1 MKKINVFSVG
11 NETLEVHSDSRGTI
25 ADVFV
30 KANLHHVSIIHS
42 IKGAIRG
49 NHYHLE
55 STQSILVTK
64 GELEYWYR
72 GSDPQAKAEMVLC
85 VVGDLVTSDP
95 GEVHT
100 MHTISESSEFI
111 AFTEGKR
118 GGSDYEADTYRV
130 PNIIQDNENSTP
142 RT

>member
-1 MKKINVFSVG
+1 MRKVNVFENKDG
-11 NETLEVHSDSRGTI
+11 PLEVHSDQRGTI

-30 KANLHHVSIIHS
+30 KANLHHVAIIHS
-42 IKGAIRG
+42 VQGAVRG

-72 GSDPQAKAEMVLC
+72 GSDPQSKPEMVLC

-100 MHTISESSEFI
+100 MHTTSETSEFI

-118 GGSDYEADTYRV
+118 GGSDYESDTYRV
-130 PNIIQDNENSTP
+130 PNIIQDNEDSSP
-142 RT
+142 RS

>member
-1 MKKINVFSVG
+1 MKKINVFENG
-11 NETLEVHSDSRGTI
+11 NGPLEVHTDQRGTI
-25 ADVFV
+25 SDVFV
-30 KANLHHVSIIHS
+30 KANLNHVSIIHS
-42 IKGAIRG
+42 AQGAVRG

-64 GELEYWYR
+64 GELEYWYK
-72 GSDPQAKAEMVLC
+72 GSEADAKAEMVIC

-95 GEVHT
+95 GEVHA

-118 GGSDYEADTYRV
+118 GGSDYESDTYRV
-130 PNIIQDNENSTP
+130 PNIIQDNEDSSP
-142 RT
+142 RS